1 MSLCPTFNQ
10 IERNFRAFYV
20 FYLFSRARELLKI
33 SERIFIERSLKYFLS
48 IAGVIYFINVDK
60 TTKKPPKVG
69 HPFRCYSESH
79 YSSVNREQPIIC
91 KVKEWPCDDVK
102 CWRLYHYYLGKTGRP
117 RKRNPNGTEGSF
129 SSEEDPSPNVSG
141 EDYDR
146 KRGPEEDGEFDQR
159 STKRFKSEY
168 EQR

>member
-69 HPFRCYSESH
+69 HPFRYVLRVCVVSQRKNILHTDVPLLTITLRCYSESH

-102 CWRLYHYYLGKTGRP
+102 CWRLYHYYLGKTG
-117 RKRNPNGTEGSF
+117 
-129 SSEEDPSPNVSG
+129 
-141 EDYDR
+141 
-146 KRGPEEDGEFDQR
+146 
-159 STKRFKSEY
+159 
-168 EQR
+168 